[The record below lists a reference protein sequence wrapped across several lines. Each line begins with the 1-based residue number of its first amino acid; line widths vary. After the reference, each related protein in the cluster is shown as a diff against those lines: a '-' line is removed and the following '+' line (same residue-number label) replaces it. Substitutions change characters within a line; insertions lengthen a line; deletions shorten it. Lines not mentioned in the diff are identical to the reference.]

1 MDRKLCAD
9 CGNSSL
15 ASEATCW
22 ACGGSRFTPMAA
34 AVLGDR
40 TLDLGSRFD
49 RTMSWRAAPVN
60 PQLWWG
66 LAAAFGMALFMC
78 IIGYWLGRAS
88 TPGPAAAVP
97 AASNPVVLPT
107 PPTAL
112 TFTPTGGA
120 PAPTATVTPAS
131 APADAPQVTVHTR
144 PIPGGDPGRQTAS
157 NVAPYPAGL
166 ATPMTSGPVAAPRPA
181 AAAPRSFAPNRPF
194 QVTTS
199 RRITDT
205 ITAPEAAPL
214 GPGAPAPVISGSEG
228 GAVVMVRNDAAT
240 PVTIRLDGPS
250 SRMVIVGAGSTVPL
264 NLAAGSYRISA
275 DSSSAAST
283 RSTLSVTPSGSYSL
297 VVSSHPDGGREVL
310 SLIEPALGG

>member
-1 MDRKLCAD
+1 MDRKLCSD

-15 ASEATCW
+15 ASETTCW
-22 ACGGSRFTPMAA
+22 ACGGSRFTPMASPA
-34 AVLGDR
+34 LGDQ
-40 TLDLGSRFD
+40 TMDLGSRFD
-49 RTMSWRAAPVN
+49 RTMSWRAAPQN
-60 PQLWWG
+60 AQLWWG

-78 IIGYWLGRAS
+78 IIGYWVGRAS
-88 TPGPAAAVP
+88 TPAPAAAVP
-97 AASNPVVLPT
+97 AASNPVTLPT

-112 TFTPTGGA
+112 TFTPTTAA
-120 PAPTATVTPAS
+120 PAPSATMTPAS
-131 APADAPQVTVHTR
+131 APVDTAQVTVHTR
-144 PIPGGDPGRQTAS
+144 PIPGGDPGRRTAS
-157 NVAPYPAGL
+157 NIAPYPAGL
-166 ATPMTSGPVAAPRPA
+166 ATPMTPGPVATQRPMA
-181 AAAPRSFAPNRPF
+181 STIRAAAPHPTF

-214 GPGAPAPVISGSEG
+214 GPGAGVPAVSGNEG

-240 PVTIRLDGPS
+240 SVTLRLDGPS

-275 DSSSAAST
+275 DSNSAAST
-283 RSTLSVTPSGSYSL
+283 RSTLAVSASGSYSL